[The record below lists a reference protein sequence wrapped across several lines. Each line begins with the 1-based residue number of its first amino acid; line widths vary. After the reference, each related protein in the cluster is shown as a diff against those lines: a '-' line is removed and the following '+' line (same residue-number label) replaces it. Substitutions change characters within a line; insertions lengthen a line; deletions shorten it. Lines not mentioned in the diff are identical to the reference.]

1 MFNVKFGRV
10 RDNKKIEIIAYY
22 RDKRRLTIRHMLHY
36 CGAFF

>member
-1 MFNVKFGRV
+1 MLSVIFWRV

-22 RDKRRLTIRHMLHY
+22 RDKRQLTIRQMLHY